1 MSPKAKA
8 VADAASSS
16 DSDDADE
23 TGILKKDLKWR
34 PGLSGHEAKLRAKQ
48 LREASVKRS
57 LEKKVQQEAQR
68 QASKQEDTP
77 AGATSSSGELL
88 VDVSDTQNNSAAHD
102 AGGRCRCSCCR
113 RGPRDAA
120 GRHVD

>member
-8 VADAASSS
+8 ATADAASSS

-68 QASKQEDTP
+68 QACIQAARGQHCHCTGP
-77 AGATSSSGELL
+77 ALCIP
-88 VDVSDTQNNSAAHD
+88 AAHTK
-102 AGGRCRCSCCR
+102 RTF
-113 RGPRDAA
+113 
-120 GRHVD
+120 